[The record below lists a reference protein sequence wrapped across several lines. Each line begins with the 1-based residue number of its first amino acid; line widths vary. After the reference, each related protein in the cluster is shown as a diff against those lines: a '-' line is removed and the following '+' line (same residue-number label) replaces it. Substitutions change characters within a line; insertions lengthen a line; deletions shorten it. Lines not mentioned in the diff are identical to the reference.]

1 MNKIGFNFLLFIII
15 YVYYILIDGAM
26 IFLYTGKVFGNMIK
40 TIQKGEPMK
49 TRMIP
54 GIICFFV
61 LAFGYTYFI
70 LPRIRDEAIIQD
82 SLKYGA
88 VFGLVV
94 YAVYDLTNLSTFAKY
109 GIQTAIIDIIWG
121 GILGFIVSVLG
132 AFTRRRFG
140 KLQEANF

>member
-26 IFLYTGKVFGNMIK
+26 IFLYTGKAFGSMIK
-40 TIQKGEPMK
+40 NIQNGSPMK

-61 LAFGYTYFI
+61 LAFGYTYFV
-70 LPRIRDEAIIQD
+70 LPRIRDEAIVID

-94 YAVYDLTNLSTFAKY
+94 YAVYDLTNLATFGKY
-109 GIQTAIIDIIWG
+109 SIGTAVIDILWG
-121 GILGFIVSVLG
+121 GVLGFIISVLG
-132 AFTRRRFG
+132 ALTRRRFG
-140 KLQEANF
+140 ILQGSNF

>member
-1 MNKIGFNFLLFIII
+1 MNKIGFNFLLFLII

-26 IFLYTGKVFGNMIK
+26 IFLYTGKVFGSMIK
-40 TIQKGEPMK
+40 NIQNGSPMK

-70 LPRIRDEAIIQD
+70 LPKIRDEAIVLD

-94 YAVYDLTNLSTFAKY
+94 YAVYDLTNLSTFGKY
-109 GIQTAIIDIIWG
+109 GTTTAVIDILWG
-121 GILGFIVSVLG
+121 GILGFIVSMLG
-132 AFTRRRFG
+132 AFTRRRFR
-140 KLQEANF
+140 KLQESNF

>member
-1 MNKIGFNFLLFIII
+1 
-15 YVYYILIDGAM
+15 M
-26 IFLYTGKVFGNMIK
+26 IFLYTGKAFGSMIK
-40 TIQKGEPMK
+40 NIQNGSPMK

-70 LPRIRDEAIIQD
+70 LPRIRDEAIVQD

-94 YAVYDLTNLSTFAKY
+94 YAVYDLTNLATFGKYSTT
-109 GIQTAIIDIIWG
+109 TAIVDILWG
-121 GILGFIVSVLG
+121 GVLGFLVSMLG

-140 KLQEANF
+140 KLQESNF

>member
-15 YVYYILIDGAM
+15 YVYYVLIDGAM

-40 TIQKGEPMK
+40 NIQKGEPMK

-54 GIICFFV
+54 GIICFFA

-70 LPRIRDEAIIQD
+70 LPKIRDEAIVID
-82 SLKYGA
+82 SLRYGA

-94 YAVYDLTNLSTFAKY
+94 YAVYDLTNLSTFGKY
-109 GIQTAIIDIIWG
+109 ETTTAVIDILWG
-121 GILGFIVSVLG
+121 GILGFLVSMIG
-132 AFTRRRFG
+132 AFTRRRFQ
-140 KLQEANF
+140 KLQEPNF

>member
-15 YVYYILIDGAM
+15 YVYYILLDGAM
-26 IFLYTGKVFGNMIK
+26 IFLYTGKAFGSMIK
-40 TIQKGEPMK
+40 NIQNGSPMK

-94 YAVYDLTNLSTFAKY
+94 YAVYDLTNLSTFGKY
-109 GIQTAIIDIIWG
+109 ETTTAIVDILWG
-121 GILGFIVSVLG
+121 GVLGFIVSVLG
-132 AFTRRRFG
+132 AFTRRRFQ
-140 KLQEANF
+140 KLQEPNF

>member
-1 MNKIGFNFLLFIII
+1 
-15 YVYYILIDGAM
+15 
-26 IFLYTGKVFGNMIK
+26 MIK
-40 TIQKGEPMK
+40 NIQNGSPMK

-70 LPRIRDEAIIQD
+70 LPRIRDEAIVID

-94 YAVYDLTNLSTFAKY
+94 YAVYDLTNLSTFGKY
-109 GIQTAIIDIIWG
+109 ETTTAIIDILWG
-121 GILGFIVSVLG
+121 GILGFLVTMLG
-132 AFTRRRFG
+132 AFTRRRFQ

>member
-26 IFLYTGKVFGNMIK
+26 IFLYTSKVFGSMIK
-40 TIQKGEPMK
+40 NIQNGSPMK

-94 YAVYDLTNLSTFAKY
+94 YAVYDLTNLSTFGKY
-109 GIQTAIIDIIWG
+109 ETTTAIVDILWG
-121 GILGFIVSVLG
+121 GVLGFIVSVLG
-132 AFTRRRFG
+132 AFTLRRFQ
-140 KLQEANF
+140 KLQEPNF

>member
-1 MNKIGFNFLLFIII
+1 MNKIGFNFLLFLII

-26 IFLYTGKVFGNMIK
+26 IFLYTGKAFGSMIK
-40 TIQKGEPMK
+40 NIQNGSPMK

-70 LPRIRDEAIIQD
+70 LPRIRDEAIVID

-94 YAVYDLTNLSTFAKY
+94 YAVYD
-109 GIQTAIIDIIWG
+109 
-121 GILGFIVSVLG
+121 
-132 AFTRRRFG
+132 
-140 KLQEANF
+140 

>member
-15 YVYYILIDGAM
+15 YVYYVLIDGAM
-26 IFLYTGKVFGNMIK
+26 IFLYTGKAFGSMIK
-40 TIQKGEPMK
+40 NIQNGSPMK

-70 LPRIRDEAIIQD
+70 LPKIRDESIVQD

-94 YAVYDLTNLSTFAKY
+94 YAVYDLTNLATFGKY
-109 GIQTAIIDIIWG
+109 ATSTAIIDILWG
-121 GILGFIVSVLG
+121 GILGFLVSMLG

>member
-15 YVYYILIDGAM
+15 YVYYVLIDGTM
-26 IFLYTGKVFGNMIK
+26 IFLYTGKAFGDMIK

-49 TRMIP
+49 TRMLP
-54 GIICFFV
+54 GILCFFV
-61 LAFGYTYFI
+61 LAFGYTYFV
-70 LPRIRDEAIIQD
+70 LPKIRDEAIVLD

-94 YAVYDLTNLSTFAKY
+94 YAVYDLTNLSTFSKY
-109 GIQTAIIDIIWG
+109 ATSTAIIDMIWG

-132 AFTRRRFG
+132 AFTRRRFQ
-140 KLQEANF
+140 KLQESNF

>member
-1 MNKIGFNFLLFIII
+1 
-15 YVYYILIDGAM
+15 M

-54 GIICFFV
+54 GILCFFV
-61 LAFGYTYFI
+61 LAFGYTYFV
-70 LPRIRDEAIIQD
+70 LPKIRDEAIVLD

-88 VFGLVV
+88 IFGLVV
-94 YAVYDLTNLSTFAKY
+94 YAVYDLTNLSTFGKY
-109 GIQTAIIDIIWG
+109 ATSTAIIDMIWG

-132 AFTRRRFG
+132 ALTRRRFQ
-140 KLQEANF
+140 KLQEPNF

>member
-1 MNKIGFNFLLFIII
+1 MNKIGFNFLLFLII

-26 IFLYTGKVFGNMIK
+26 IFLYTGKVFGSMIK
-40 TIQKGEPMK
+40 NIQNGSPMK

-70 LPRIRDEAIIQD
+70 LPKIRDEAIVLD

-94 YAVYDLTNLSTFAKY
+94 YAVYDLTNLSTFGKY
-109 GIQTAIIDIIWG
+109 GTTTAVIDILWG
-121 GILGFIVSVLG
+121 GILGFLVSMLG
-132 AFTRRRFG
+132 AFTRRRFR
-140 KLQEANF
+140 KLQESNF

>member
-70 LPRIRDEAIIQD
+70 LPRIRDEAIVQD

-94 YAVYDLTNLSTFAKY
+94 YAVYDLTNLSTFGKY
-109 GIQTAIIDIIWG
+109 GIRTAIIDIIWG
-121 GILGFIVSVLG
+121 GILGFIISVLG

>member
-1 MNKIGFNFLLFIII
+1 
-15 YVYYILIDGAM
+15 M

-40 TIQKGEPMK
+40 NIQKGEPMK

-94 YAVYDLTNLSTFAKY
+94 YAVYDLTNLSTFGKY
-109 GIQTAIIDIIWG
+109 ETTTAIVDILWG
-121 GILGFIVSVLG
+121 GILGFLVSVLG
-132 AFTRRRFG
+132 AFTRRRFQ
-140 KLQEANF
+140 KLQESNF